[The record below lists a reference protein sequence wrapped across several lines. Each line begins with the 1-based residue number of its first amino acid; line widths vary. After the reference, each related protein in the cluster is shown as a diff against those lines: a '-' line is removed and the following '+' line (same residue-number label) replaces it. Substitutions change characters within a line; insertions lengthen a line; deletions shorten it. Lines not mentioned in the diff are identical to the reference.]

1 MEVFMKISVDKYE
14 FKFEDGVNIEENA
27 KKLPKIKTRK
37 VEARGQKQAS
47 DGVIEI
53 GYPLYDQEVTNWI
66 QEFYRL
72 KLSDFNYLH
81 NYEIYKK
88 KEIEE
93 LSLEE
98 TLSYITFI
106 IRGER
111 FCDGHIASF
120 LENGVIEKLCDNL

>member
-1 MEVFMKISVDKYE
+1 MEISKNKYD
-14 FKFEDGVNIEENA
+14 FKFEEGVNIRESA

-37 VEARGQKQAS
+37 VEARETKQAS

-106 IRGER
+106 NKRRKI
-111 FCDGHIASF
+111 
-120 LENGVIEKLCDNL
+120 L

>member
-1 MEVFMKISVDKYE
+1 M
-14 FKFEDGVNIEENA
+14 NIRERA

-37 VEARGQKQAS
+37 VEAREPKQAS

-111 FCDGHIASF
+111 FCNGHIASF
-120 LENGVIEKLCDNL
+120 LENGLIEKLCDNL

>member
-1 MEVFMKISVDKYE
+1 MEISKNKYD
-14 FKFEDGVNIEENA
+14 FKFEEGVNIRERA

-37 VEARGQKQAS
+37 VEARGPKQAS

-120 LENGVIEKLCDNL
+120 LENGLIEKLCDNL